1 MEDVNT
7 GYKFNLFSESELGC
21 GPQDSLGKFTYICHF
36 KRVDGNKCE
45 KVKKQKKAGLILIG
59 RDVYVALAVVVAK
72 TPYIHESD
80 SSIWFYCKLVLSNA
94 EKYPDK
100 LDKLFTLQNVKTFT
114 RHRIHFR
121 FRFQNL

>member
-1 MEDVNT
+1 M
-7 GYKFNLFSESELGC
+7 
-21 GPQDSLGKFTYICHF
+21 
-36 KRVDGNKCE
+36 
-45 KVKKQKKAGLILIG
+45 IG

-100 LDKLFTLQNVKTFT
+100 LDKLITLQNIKTLETLRYPEIGVRVTGSAMFFSFCGDVIDLT
-114 RHRIHFR
+114 R
-121 FRFQNL
+121 